1 MFMLSLALIFG
12 GVAFYLVTLNLS
24 VKAFRKVVDFQ
35 FQNYNDAWVA
45 DGRPIGGK
53 ITRRNL
59 SFFASDFATIS
70 CGISWIISRPSWLLQ
85 GSVTDKFRTDMIR
98 WFLIS
103 LIGFLAVAAGIVFFI
118 VSMDRVG

>member
-1 MFMLSLALIFG
+1 MFC

-59 SFFASDFATIS
+59 SFLASDFATIS
-70 CGISWIISRPSWLLQ
+70 CGMSWMISRPSWLPQ
-85 GSVTDKFRTDMIR
+85 GSVTDKCRIDIIR

-103 LIGFLAVAAGIVFFI
+103 LIGFLAVAAGIVLLT
-118 VSMDRVG
+118 VSMNRVG

>member
-1 MFMLSLALIFG
+1 MFG
-12 GVAFYLVTLNLS
+12 GVIFYLVTLNLS
-24 VKAFRKVVDFQ
+24 VRAFRKVVDFQ
-35 FQNYNDAWVA
+35 FQNPNDAWVA

-70 CGISWIISRPSWLLQ
+70 CGISWTTSRPCWLPQ

-103 LIGFLAVAAGIVFFI
+103 LIGFLAVAAGIVLFI
-118 VSMDRVG
+118 ISMDRVG

>member
-1 MFMLSLALIFG
+1 MFIVSLALMFG
-12 GVAFYLVTLNLS
+12 GVTFYLVTLNLS
-24 VKAFRKVVDFQ
+24 ARAFRKVVDFQ
-35 FQNYNDAWVA
+35 FQNHNDAWVA

-70 CGISWIISRPSWLLQ
+70 CGISWTISRPSWLPQ
-85 GSVTDKFRTDMIR
+85 GSATDKFRIAMIR

-103 LIGFLAVAAGIVFFI
+103 LIGFLAVAAGIVLFI